1 MALDKITYSN
11 KVSLNPQPSIA
22 NANKVSD
29 SDMNEIKS
37 VVNSACDEIDT
48 LVEKTTPDAWSS
60 NVGQNGFNL
69 HYRKVGSVVTLRI
82 TSNANITLA
91 AYAQRNIGNL
101 PEGIRPTGNNDIT
114 YLRTG
119 CYSRNTTAIYLQV
132 QTNGNVVLFNWAGEI
147 TFTDGGQV
155 AATITYVV

>member
-1 MALDKITYSN
+1 MALNKITYTD
-11 KVSLNPQPSIA
+11 KVALNPQPSVA
-22 NANKVSD
+22 DENKCTD
-29 SDMNEIKS
+29 SDLNQIKS
-37 VVNSACDEIDT
+37 VVNDAIDY
-48 LVEKTTPDAWSS
+48 LEQETTSTQWSN

-69 HYRKVGSVVTLRI
+69 HYKKSGNVVCLRI
-82 TSNANITLA
+82 TSNSNITLA
-91 AYAQRNIGNL
+91 GYAQRNIGNL

-119 CYSRNTTAIYLQV
+119 CYSRSSTAIYLQV

-155 AATITYVV
+155 AATITYII